1 LEPEARIAGTP
12 GAALAGDVEARAD
25 EGAEV
30 CGYDGTRIWR
40 VSPVVSSSAAMTSRT
55 LEPESAGGTGG
66 CFFGTA
72 GFAG

>member
-1 LEPEARIAGTP
+1 MPGTP
-12 GAALAGDVEARAD
+12 GAALAGDVEARAA

-30 CGYDGTRIWR
+30 GKDGTTIWR
-40 VSPVVSSSAAMTSRT
+40 VSPVVSLPSSAAMTSRT

-66 CFFGTA
+66 FKFFFGTA

>member
-1 LEPEARIAGTP
+1 MPDTP

-30 CGYDGTRIWR
+30 WYRGTRIWR
-40 VSPVVSSSAAMTSRT
+40 VSPAVSSSAAMTSRT

-66 CFFGTA
+66 CCFFGTT